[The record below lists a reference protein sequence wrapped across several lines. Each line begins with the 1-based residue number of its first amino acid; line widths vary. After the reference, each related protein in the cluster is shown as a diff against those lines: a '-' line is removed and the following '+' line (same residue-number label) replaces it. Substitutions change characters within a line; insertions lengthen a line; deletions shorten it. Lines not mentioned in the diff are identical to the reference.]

1 METPA
6 IDPAPALTVP
16 NETPLG
22 PRWPGVRDEWFLGV
36 SGCTAL
42 VFALFH
48 DRLFENMANPWILG
62 SIFLWLFAVILGSSL
77 SVVRH
82 ADQLATRLGEPY
94 GTLILTLSVTFIE
107 AVSISAVMLH
117 NTHSPTL
124 VRDTLFAI
132 IMIILNGMVGI
143 SLLLGGWKHR
153 EQHYNLQGAN
163 SYLVVILPLAI
174 FSLLLPDYTHTTAGP
189 TLSPAQQITLGI
201 VSAGL
206 YATFLAMQTGRQ
218 RADFALTAETAVPD
232 EAETKDPSIVR
243 HALLLIAY
251 LIPIIF
257 LAEALAQPVD
267 YAITTLGA
275 PPALGGVIIAV
286 LVATPEAIGAV
297 RAALANHMQR
307 SVNIFLG
314 SLLSTI
320 GLTIPVM
327 LIIGQLTGRTLILG
341 LQNTDGVMLLLT
353 LAVSTVT
360 FGSGKTNVL
369 HGLVHVVLFIAYLLL
384 IVQG

>member
-6 IDPAPALTVP
+6 IDPSPAVTAPDEL
-16 NETPLG
+16 PLA
-22 PRWPGVRDEWFLGV
+22 PRWAGVRDEWFLGV
-36 SGCTAL
+36 SAATAL

-48 DRLFENMANPWILG
+48 DRLFENMANHWVLG
-62 SIFLWLFAVILGSSL
+62 AIFVWLFGVILGSAL
-77 SVVRH
+77 AVVRH

-117 NTHSPTL
+117 TTNSPTL

-132 IMIILNGMVGI
+132 IMIILNGMVGV

-174 FSLLLPDYTHTTAGP
+174 FSLLLPDYTRTTAGP

-218 RADFALTAETAVPD
+218 RADFALTAENAIPG
-232 EAETKDPSIVR
+232 EEETKDPSIVR

-251 LIPIIF
+251 LIPIVF

-275 PPALGGVIIAV
+275 PPALGGVIIAL
-286 LVATPEAIGAV
+286 LVATPEAISAV

-369 HGLVHVVLFIAYLLL
+369 HGLVHVVLFVAYLLL